1 MQGQNDDINSLEDDH
16 APKSTPEKVEFQVGN
31 YCLVNYEEELW
42 HSQITKII
50 SSSLIRVKC
59 YDKADKA
66 IKIPKQNR
74 DKLESLHF
82 RSAEQDRKLAD

>member
-16 APKSTPEKVEFQVGN
+16 APKGTPEEVEFQVGN
-31 YCLVNYEEELW
+31 YCLVNYEEELC

-50 SSSLIRVKC
+50 SSSLICVKC
-59 YDKADKA
+59 YKADKA
-66 IKIPKQNR
+66 IKISKQNR